1 MNPVNLQGFQGF
13 LLAKLLLLGELAAFH
28 QVPDFQKHFFQDP
41 GSTFNSIIFQSLL
54 SLVPNFP
61 FMIQANLLG
70 VLGTNEIIIILVIVL
85 LLFGG
90 RKIPELMRGL
100 GKGVREFNDAKTN
113 VKREIEESA
122 NDVKNSVQ

>member
-1 MNPVNLQGFQGF
+1 
-13 LLAKLLLLGELAAFH
+13 
-28 QVPDFQKHFFQDP
+28 
-41 GSTFNSIIFQSLL
+41 
-54 SLVPNFP
+54 
-61 FMIQANLLG
+61 MIHANLLG

-100 GKGVREFNDAKTN
+100 GKGVREFNDAKSN
-113 VKREIEESA
+113 VKREIEDST